1 MNILPLLPLLLI
13 AAPLIEIWIMID
25 IGSVIGAGWTIL
37 AIVATALLGMSLVRY
52 QGLGV
57 YLRLQQ
63 TADRGE
69 LPAMEMLEGL
79 ALLISGLLLLFPG
92 FVTDTLGFLL
102 LVPPLRRWAVLHLLR
117 RWFVVPGAS
126 RTQPPSEPGSDR
138 QRHVIEGQSRRLD
151 DDR

>member
-1 MNILPLLPLLLI
+1 MNALPILALLLI

-37 AIVATALLGMSLVRY
+37 AIVATALLGMALVRY

-63 TADRGE
+63 TAERGE
-69 LPAMEMLEGL
+69 LPAVEMLEGL

-117 RWFVVPGAS
+117 RWFIQPGAS
-126 RTQPPSEPGSDR
+126 SSPPGHATDR
-138 QRHVIEGQSRRLD
+138 SGQVIEGQARRLD

>member
-1 MNILPLLPLLLI
+1 MNVLPLVAILLI
-13 AAPLIEIWIMID
+13 LAPLIEIWIMID

-37 AIVATALLGMSLVRY
+37 AIVATALLGMALVRY

-63 TADRGE
+63 TAERGE

-117 RWFVVPGAS
+117 RQFVVPGAG
-126 RTQPPSEPGSDR
+126 RAQPSPGPGDA
-138 QRHVIEGQSRRLD
+138 RHGQVIEGRSRRLD